1 MLLDTAEE
9 GEEGQRSPPY
19 IAPGSRSP
27 SPSALAALYTQVRGA
42 SDLSPATL
50 ETLERGRR
58 SREEVTRRATR
69 TRLILDQER
78 RDKES
83 TGERSRSR
91 SSQRRQEQ
99 EQPAEEEKRRCKS
112 ASTWTP
118 PRRRSASPPAQ
129 VYLPTQL

>member
-1 MLLDTAEE
+1 MLLDAAEE

-19 IAPGSRSP
+19 IEPGSRSP
-27 SPSALAALYTQVRGA
+27 SPSALATLYTHVWGA

-50 ETLERGRR
+50 ETLERGGK

-83 TGERSRSR
+83 TEERSRSR
-91 SSQRRQEQ
+91 SRQKQ
-99 EQPAEEEKRRCKS
+99 AG
-112 ASTWTP
+112 A
-118 PRRRSASPPAQ
+118 
-129 VYLPTQL
+129 